1 MSTRSQVLQ
10 NLQVYVKKI
19 EETEYVACSTSERK
33 GYDSQLEGTFKEL
46 SERVKLETV
55 ALEQVGVTIHVPQ
68 PMFTDTLSRS
78 ERRLD

>member
-19 EETEYVACSTSERK
+19 EETEYVTCSTSERK

-55 ALEQVGVTIHVPQ
+55 ALEQVGVRIHVPQ